1 MILES
6 LIVFVFLLLIACG
19 PGVRIARRLNIFYSS
34 WVECLAFTI
43 GMGVACFIGV
53 GFVLGVLGWLSRT
66 SVIISLSVLAL
77 ISIPALRKLNEII
90 SEAQQ
95 HVRTR
100 IQLIEYAALFFLFAL
115 TAVNLLGALAPDTIW
130 DAHSYHLYL
139 PKQWLAA
146 GQMVHI
152 PYNVYSAWP
161 LNLSVIYALEM
172 SLIDGSLL
180 PQLTHFSL
188 GILSTL
194 LIYSY
199 VRPRYGGVAASF
211 ASLIFYSIPV
221 MAWLS
226 GTAISDLGVSY
237 FALFSVVGFLH
248 WSESEEP
255 GWLYLAAGGAGL
267 VMGAKLTGL
276 FALALL
282 VTSIFYRGL
291 LRREPARRMV
301 YQASLVSLIAIT
313 LALPWYLKSYIQ
325 TGNPI
330 FPFGYSLFG
339 GKYWTEAIN
348 ERYLA
353 SQYGY
358 MGIGRSMMDYLL
370 LPLRLLIPNP
380 FPYEGSISWVLL
392 IAPIWGLAQHKDK
405 VAQYLSLYAI
415 LSFIFWSLFTTQQVR
430 MLLPALGALSIVAG
444 IGIASVT
451 QGLRFRSWILSLL
464 LVALLVEGIWG
475 VWRERSHILSDQL
488 AVAVGAM
495 SRDDY
500 SREHFVLADVFNFA
514 NARLPLNGAI
524 LAYNEV
530 RGYLSQHEFIW
541 GIPGGQVY
549 VDYDQLKTEDALR
562 RRLDELN
569 VKYILVKDAKARA
582 APPAEF
588 DSIKADLQ
596 MIYQQNGIQLYRLVS
611 GSGATN
617 RACYVTSALAYEC
630 PGNVS
635 PEVPV
640 GELVKGTKVIQT
652 FVSQCSGFNRVE
664 LYFGAYGRVN
674 THPVI
679 LRVTDT
685 VTKDTF
691 YEQVI
696 PGPEIADNQWLELAF
711 EPRPDS
717 MGKQY
722 RISVHSPESQPGDAV
737 TLWRSQGD
745 VYPDGEALI
754 NRQPIHADL
763 AFRYGCAR

>member
-6 LIVFVFLLLIACG
+6 LIAFVFLFLIACG
-19 PGVRIARRLNIFYSS
+19 LGIRISRRLGVVYSS
-34 WVECLAFTI
+34 WAECFAFAI
-43 GMGVACFIGV
+43 GLGLACFIGV
-53 GFVLGVLGWLSRT
+53 GFALGMLGWLSHT
-66 SVIISLSVLAL
+66 GILLSLGALAL
-77 ISIPALRKLNEII
+77 ISIPALPKANEIVNKLEPHGRA
-90 SEAQQ
+90 S
-95 HVRTR
+95 
-100 IQLIEYAALFFLFAL
+100 IQPIEYAVFSFLLVFMM
-115 TAVNLLGALAPDTIW
+115 VNLLGALAPDTTW
-130 DAHSYHLYL
+130 DTHTYHLNL
-139 PKQWLAA
+139 PKQWLTA
-146 GQMVHI
+146 GQMVHK

-161 LNLSVIYALEM
+161 LNLSVVYALEM

-180 PQLTHFSL
+180 PQLTHFGL

-194 LIYSY
+194 LIYSF
-199 VRPRYGGVAASF
+199 VRPRYGAVAASF

-267 VMGAKLTGL
+267 VMGTKLTGL
-276 FALALL
+276 FAPALL
-282 VTSIFYRGL
+282 VMSIFYRGL
-291 LRREPARRMV
+291 LRREPTRRMV

-370 LPLRLLIPNP
+370 LPLRLLIPNH
-380 FPYEGSISWVLL
+380 FPYEGPISWVLL
-392 IAPIWGLAQHKDK
+392 IAPIWGLAQRKDK

-444 IGIASVT
+444 ICIASVT
-451 QGLRFRSWILSLL
+451 QGLRFRGWILSLL

-500 SREHFVLADVFNFA
+500 LREHFVLADVFNFA

-541 GIPGGQVY
+541 GIPGRQVY
-549 VDYDQLKTEDALR
+549 VDYDQLQTEDILR
-562 RRLDELN
+562 RRLNELK
-569 VKYILVKDAKARA
+569 VKYILVKNAKAHA

-588 DSIKADLQ
+588 DPIKADLQ
-596 MIYQQNGIQLYRLVS
+596 LIYEQNGIQLFRLVS
-611 GSGATN
+611 GSGTTD

-630 PGNVS
+630 PGNVP
-635 PEVPV
+635 PEGPV

-652 FVSQCSGFNRVE
+652 FVSQCSGLNRVA
-664 LYFGAYGRVN
+664 LYFGTYGRVN

-679 LRVTDT
+679 FRVTDT
-685 VTKDTF
+685 ATKDTF

-696 PGPEIADNQWLELAF
+696 PGSEIEDNQWLELAF
-711 EPRPDS
+711 EPRLDS

-722 RISVHSPESQPGDAV
+722 RISVHSPESRPGDAV
-737 TLWRSQGD
+737 TIWRSQGD
-745 VYPDGEALI
+745 AYPDGEALI
-754 NRQPIHADL
+754 NRQSVGADL
-763 AFRYGCAR
+763 VFRYECAK